1 MKDIIIFKDQCQVNV
16 TYSDDND
23 SSFVA
28 GMKAELS
35 DDMVEMSNQNLQVD
49 KLETKDTSIET
60 TSVTAVSAIDTE
72 IKFERLKREE
82 LSDLTELMQLQ
93 LKSAVDTEK
102 KQEKA
107 CVKSEATAEK
117 KELIRKMETEKK
129 DVEEEFKKT
138 EKTTIMHTRSKA
150 NFQMEKDKII
160 AARKLKA

>member
-1 MKDIIIFKDQCQVNV
+1 
-16 TYSDDND
+16 
-23 SSFVA
+23 
-28 GMKAELS
+28 MKAELS
-35 DDMVEMSNQNLQVD
+35 DDMVEMSNQNLRVD
-49 KLETKDTSIET
+49 KLEGKDSNIET
-60 TSVTAVSAIDTE
+60 TSVTAVTAIDTE

-129 DVEEEFKKT
+129 NVEEDFKKT
-138 EKTTIMHTRSKA
+138 EKTTILHTRSKA
-150 NFQMEKDKII
+150 NFQMEKDKLI

>member
-1 MKDIIIFKDQCQVNV
+1 M
-16 TYSDDND
+16 
-23 SSFVA
+23 A

-35 DDMVEMSNQNLQVD
+35 DDMVEMSNQNLRVD
-49 KLETKDTSIET
+49 KLEGKDSNIET
-60 TSVTAVSAIDTE
+60 TSVTAVTAIDTE

-129 DVEEEFKKT
+129 NVEEDFKKT
-138 EKTTIMHTRSKA
+138 EKTTILHTRSKA

>member
-35 DDMVEMSNQNLQVD
+35 DDMVEMSNQNLRVD
-49 KLETKDTSIET
+49 KLEAKDTSIET

>member
-1 MKDIIIFKDQCQVNV
+1 
-16 TYSDDND
+16 
-23 SSFVA
+23 
-28 GMKAELS
+28 MKAELS
-35 DDMVEMSNQNLQVD
+35 DDMVEMSNQNLRVD
-49 KLETKDTSIET
+49 KLEGKDSNIET
-60 TSVTAVSAIDTE
+60 TSVTAVTAIDTE

-129 DVEEEFKKT
+129 NVEEDFKKT
-138 EKTTIMHTRSKA
+138 EKTTILHTRSKA